1 MSRFS
6 KDDLRDLIAEVVSSL
21 NNQQETMLLERPET
35 LEEGVF
41 DPQILKCIFMA
52 GGPGSGKSYSA
63 DALLDQHANEI
74 FGLTKEDGKASVF
87 ANASFLPG
95 GMKYVNS
102 DRLFEKALAASGI
115 SAGDLE
121 KIYKDNPARYD
132 AQITGAPDSEQPYN
146 PASIRTVEKDRL
158 KRLRAPYEVERLGLL
173 VDGTGKSRKK
183 ITGQKERAE
192 AMGYDTYMIF
202 VNTTLEVAKQ
212 RNQKRA
218 RTLPEDGPDGLIA
231 MWQACQDNLE
241 YYQQLFGKNFA
252 LVDNNV
258 YGPPPEEIKA
268 DVERFIESPVENPKG
283 QEWIE
288 SELERRGVA
297 TLDPGGPE
305 GFRGD
310 KKSAARIK
318 QMRHQRQAAAPPV
331 PGEKKA

>member
-1 MSRFS
+1 MNRLQEN
-6 KDDLRDLIAEVVSSL
+6 DLRDLIKEVVSSSRD
-21 NNQQETMLLERPET
+21 QQLKWLLEQPET

-52 GGPGSGKSYSA
+52 GGPGSGKSFVA
-63 DALLDQHANEI
+63 DNLLGQHAEVI
-74 FGLTKEDGKASVF
+74 FGLRKKEGDKSIF

-102 DRLFEKALAASGI
+102 DRLFEKALAAAGI

-121 KIYKDNPARYD
+121 QIYKDNPAQYQ
-132 AQITGAPDSEQPYN
+132 AQITGAPDPEQPYN

-158 KRLRAPYEVERLGLL
+158 KKLRAPYEVERLGLL

-183 ITGQKERAE
+183 ITGQNERAQ
-192 AMGYDTYMIF
+192 AQGYDTYMIF
-202 VNTTLEVAKQ
+202 VDTSLEVAKQ

-218 RTLPEDGPDGLIA
+218 RTLPEEGPDGLIA
-231 MWQACQDNLE
+231 MWEACQVNLE
-241 YYQQLFGKNFA
+241 YYKQLFGKNFA
-252 LVDNNV
+252 LVNNNV
-258 YGPPPEEIKA
+258 YGPPPKEIQAAVEAFA
-268 DVERFIESPVENPKG
+268 DSPVENPLG

-297 TLDPGGPE
+297 TLAPGGSG

-310 KKSAARIK
+310 KRAADRIQ
-318 QMRHQRQAAAPPV
+318 QMRNQRGNSDV
-331 PGEKKA
+331 

>member
-1 MSRFS
+1 MNRFQAN
-6 KDDLRDLIAEVVSSL
+6 DLRNLVTEVVSAYRAEKI
-21 NNQQETMLLERPET
+21 NDWLLESPG
-35 LEEGVF
+35 LIEEGVF

-63 DALLDQHANEI
+63 DALLNQHANQI
-74 FGLTKEDGKASVF
+74 FGLTKGEDEVSIF
-87 ANASFLPG
+87 SNASFLPG

-102 DRLFEKALAASGI
+102 DRLFEKALAAAGI

-121 KIYKDNPARYD
+121 QIYKDTPARYD
-132 AQITGAPDSEQPYN
+132 AQITGAPDPDQPYN

-158 KRLRAPYEVERLGLL
+158 KKLKAPYEIERLGLL

-183 ITGQKERAE
+183 ITRQKERAE
-192 AMGYDTYMIF
+192 VMGYDTYMIF
-202 VNTTLEVAKQ
+202 VNTTLEVAQQ

-241 YYQQLFGKNFA
+241 YYEQLFGKNFA
-252 LVDNNV
+252 LVNNNV

-268 DVERFIESPVENPKG
+268 DVERFIDSPVENPKG

-288 SELERRGVA
+288 SELERRGVQ
-297 TLDPGGPE
+297 TLEPGGAS

-310 KKSAARIK
+310 KKSAERIQ
-318 QMRHQRQAAAPPV
+318 QMRDR
-331 PGEKKA
+331 KAEQ

>member
-1 MSRFS
+1 MKSFQAN
-6 KDDLRDLIAEVVSSL
+6 DLRNLVTEVVSAYRAEKI
-21 NNQQETMLLERPET
+21 NKWLLESPHALT
-35 LEEGVF
+35 EGVF

-63 DALLDQHANEI
+63 DALLGQHANQI
-74 FGLTKEDGKASVF
+74 FGLTKEDGETSIF

-102 DRLFEKALAASGI
+102 DRLFEKALAKAGI

-121 KIYKDNPARYD
+121 QIYKDNPARYQ
-132 AQITGAPDSEQPYN
+132 AQITGAPDPEQPYN
-146 PASIRTVEKDRL
+146 PPSIRTIEKARL
-158 KRLRAPYEVERLGLL
+158 QKLRAPYEAERLGLL

-183 ITGQKERAE
+183 IAGQKERAE
-192 AMGYDTYMIF
+192 AKGYDTYMIF
-202 VNTTLEVAKQ
+202 VDTSLEVAKE

-231 MWQACQDNLE
+231 MWEACQNNLE

-288 SELERRGVA
+288 GELERRGVT

-310 KKSAARIK
+310 RASAERIK
-318 QMRHQRQAAAPPV
+318 QMRDERGKV
-331 PGEKKA
+331 DI

>member
-1 MSRFS
+1 MKSFQAN
-6 KDDLRDLIAEVVSSL
+6 DLRNLITEVVSAFKAEKR
-21 NNQQETMLLERPET
+21 NTWLLESPEVI
-35 LEEGVF
+35 EEGVF

-63 DALLDQHANEI
+63 DALLDQHANQI
-74 FGLTKEDGKASVF
+74 FGLTKGEDDVSVF

-102 DRLFEKALAASGI
+102 DRLFEKALAAADI

-121 KIYKDNPARYD
+121 QIYKDNPARYN
-132 AQITGAPDSEQPYN
+132 AQITGAPDPEQPYN

-158 KRLRAPYEVERLGLL
+158 KKLKAPYEVERLGLL

-183 ITGQKERAE
+183 ITGQRERAE

-202 VNTTLEVAKQ
+202 VNTTLEVAKE

-218 RTLPEDGPDGLIA
+218 RTLPEEGPDGLIA

-252 LVDNNV
+252 LVNNNV

-288 SELERRGVA
+288 GELERRGVQ
-297 TLDPGGPE
+297 TLEPGGAG

-310 KKSAARIK
+310 KKSAARIQ
-318 QMRHQRQAAAPPV
+318 QMRDR
-331 PGEKKA
+331 KAEQ

>member
-1 MSRFS
+1 MNRF
-6 KDDLRDLIAEVVSSL
+6 DVNDLRNLITEVVSSF
-21 NNQQETMLLERPET
+21 QEEKLKWLLENPE
-35 LEEGVF
+35 LIEEGVF

-63 DALLDQHANEI
+63 DALLDQHANHI
-74 FGLTKEDGKASVF
+74 FGLTKEDGKASIF

-102 DRLFEKALAASGI
+102 DRLFEKALAAAGI

-121 KIYKDNPARYD
+121 QIYKDNPARYD
-132 AQITGAPDSEQPYN
+132 AQITGVPDSEQPYN
-146 PASIRTVEKDRL
+146 PASIRTVEKARL
-158 KRLRAPYEVERLGLL
+158 QRLRAPYEAERLGLL

-183 ITGQKERAE
+183 ITGQRERAE

-202 VNTTLEVAKQ
+202 VNTTLEVAKE

-218 RTLPEDGPDGLIA
+218 RTLPEDGPEGLIA
-231 MWQACQDNLE
+231 MWQVCQDNLE
-241 YYQQLFGKNFA
+241 YYQELFGKNFA
-252 LVDNNV
+252 LVNNNV

-268 DVERFIESPVENPKG
+268 DVEKFIESPVENPKG

-288 SELERRGVA
+288 SELERRGVQ
-297 TLDPGGPE
+297 TLEPGGAG

-310 KKSAARIK
+310 KKSADTIQR
-318 QMRHQRQAAAPPV
+318 MRQASSPPPPV
-331 PGEKKA
+331 TRKTTP

>member
-1 MSRFS
+1 MNRFDAS
-6 KDDLRDLIAEVVSSL
+6 DLRNLITEVVSSY
-21 NNQQETMLLERPET
+21 QEEKLKWLLESPEA
-35 LEEGVF
+35 LREGVF

-63 DALLDQHANEI
+63 DALLGQHANQI
-74 FGLTKEDGKASVF
+74 FGLTRGKGEKSIF

-102 DRLFEKALAASGI
+102 DRLFEKALAAAGI

-121 KIYKDNPARYD
+121 QLSIDNPARYD
-132 AQITGAPDSEQPYN
+132 AQIAGAPDPEQPYN

-158 KRLRAPYEVERLGLL
+158 KRLKAPYEAERLGLL

-183 ITGQKERAE
+183 ITRQRERAE
-192 AMGYDTYMIF
+192 ALGYDTYMIF
-202 VNTTLEVAKQ
+202 VNTSLEVAKE

-218 RTLPEDGPDGLIA
+218 RTLPEDGPEGLIA

-252 LVDNNV
+252 LVNNNV
-258 YGPPPEEIKA
+258 YGPPDEEIKA
-268 DVERFIESPVENPKG
+268 DVERFIDSPVENPKG

-288 SELERRGVA
+288 SELERRGVQ
-297 TLDPGGPE
+297 TLDPGGAS

-310 KKSAARIK
+310 RKSAQRIQKMRDTRAR
-318 QMRHQRQAAAPPV
+318 Q
-331 PGEKKA
+331 

>member
-1 MSRFS
+1 MNRFDVS
-6 KDDLRDLIAEVVSSL
+6 DLRNLITEVVSSY
-21 NNQQETMLLERPET
+21 QEEKLKWLLENPH
-35 LEEGVF
+35 LIEEGVF

-52 GGPGSGKSYSA
+52 GGPGSGKSYAA

-74 FGLTKEDGKASVF
+74 FGLTKEDGDKSIF

-102 DRLFEKALAASGI
+102 DRLFEKALASADI

-132 AQITGAPDSEQPYN
+132 AQITGAPDPEQPYN
-146 PASIRTVEKDRL
+146 PASIRTVEKARL
-158 KRLRAPYEVERLGLL
+158 QRLRAPYEVERLGLL

-183 ITGQKERAE
+183 IAGQKERAE

-202 VNTTLEVAKQ
+202 VNTTLEVAKE
-212 RNQKRA
+212 RNQKRD
-218 RTLPEDGPDGLIA
+218 RTLPEDGPEGLIA

-252 LVDNNV
+252 LVNNNV

-268 DVERFIESPVENPKG
+268 DVKRFIESPVENPKG

-288 SELERRGVA
+288 GELERRGVQ
-297 TLDPGGPE
+297 TLEPGGAS

-310 KKSAARIK
+310 RASAARIK
-318 QMRHQRQAAAPPV
+318 KMRDRR
-331 PGEKKA
+331 GSE

>member
-1 MSRFS
+1 MNRFQ
-6 KDDLRDLIAEVVSSL
+6 KNDLRDLIKEVVSSYQNEKL
-21 NNQQETMLLERPET
+21 QWLLERPET

-63 DALLDQHANEI
+63 DALLDQHANQI
-74 FGLTKEDGKASVF
+74 FGLTKGEDDVSIF

-102 DRLFEKALAASGI
+102 DRLFEKALAAAGI
-115 SAGDLE
+115 SAGDRE

-132 AQITGAPDSEQPYN
+132 AHITGAPDPEQPYN
-146 PASIRTVEKDRL
+146 PASIRTVEKARLQRL
-158 KRLRAPYEVERLGLL
+158 KAPYEVERLGLL

-202 VNTTLEVAKQ
+202 VNTTLEVAKE

-252 LVDNNV
+252 LVNNNV
-258 YGPPPEEIKA
+258 YGPPPGEIKA

-288 SELERRGVA
+288 SELERRGVQ
-297 TLDPGGPE
+297 TLEPGGAA

-310 KKSAARIK
+310 KKSAQRIR
-318 QMRHQRQAAAPPV
+318 QMRRSRDP
-331 PGEKKA
+331 E

>member
-1 MSRFS
+1 MNRFDAS
-6 KDDLRDLIAEVVSSL
+6 DLRNLITEVVSSY
-21 NNQQETMLLERPET
+21 QEEKLKWLLESPEA
-35 LEEGVF
+35 LREGVF

-63 DALLDQHANEI
+63 DALLGQHANQI
-74 FGLTKEDGKASVF
+74 FGLTKGEDEKSIF

-102 DRLFEKALAASGI
+102 DRLFEKALAAAGI

-121 KIYKDNPARYD
+121 QISKDNPARYD
-132 AQITGAPDSEQPYN
+132 AQIAGAPDSEQPYN

-158 KRLRAPYEVERLGLL
+158 KRLKAPYEVERLGLL

-183 ITGQKERAE
+183 ITRQRERAE
-192 AMGYDTYMIF
+192 ALGYDTYMIF
-202 VNTTLEVAKQ
+202 VNTTLEVAKE

-218 RTLPEDGPDGLIA
+218 RTLPEDGPEGLIA

-241 YYQQLFGKNFA
+241 YYQKLFGKNFA
-252 LVDNNV
+252 LVNNNV
-258 YGPPPEEIKA
+258 YGPPDEEIKA
-268 DVERFIESPVENPKG
+268 DVERFIDSPVENPKG

-288 SELERRGVA
+288 SELERRGVQ
-297 TLDPGGPE
+297 TLDPGGAS

-310 KKSAARIK
+310 RKSAQRIQ
-318 QMRHQRQAAAPPV
+318 QMRA
-331 PGEKKA
+331 KKAEQ

>member
-1 MSRFS
+1 MNRFDAS
-6 KDDLRDLIAEVVSSL
+6 DLRNLITEVVSSY
-21 NNQQETMLLERPET
+21 QEEKLKWLLESPEA
-35 LEEGVF
+35 LREGVF

-63 DALLDQHANEI
+63 DALLGQHANQI
-74 FGLTKEDGKASVF
+74 FGLTKKDGETSIF

-102 DRLFEKALAASGI
+102 DRLFEKALASAGI

-121 KIYKDNPARYD
+121 QLSKDNPARYD
-132 AQITGAPDSEQPYN
+132 AQIAGAPDPEQPYN

-158 KRLRAPYEVERLGLL
+158 KRLQAPYEVERLGML

-183 ITGQKERAE
+183 ITGQRERAE
-192 AMGYDTYMIF
+192 ALGYDTYMIF
-202 VNTTLEVAKQ
+202 VNTSLEVAKE

-218 RTLPEDGPDGLIA
+218 RTLPEDGPEGLIA

-252 LVDNNV
+252 LVNNNV
-258 YGPPPEEIKA
+258 YGPPDEEIKA
-268 DVERFIESPVENPKG
+268 DVERFIDSPVENRKG
-283 QEWIE
+283 QEWVE
-288 SELERRGVA
+288 SELERRGVQ
-297 TLDPGGPE
+297 TLDPGGAS

-310 KKSAARIK
+310 RKSAQRIQ
-318 QMRHQRQAAAPPV
+318 QMRDL
-331 PGEKKA
+331 KAEQ

>member
-1 MSRFS
+1 MNRFQ
-6 KDDLRDLIAEVVSSL
+6 KNDLRDLIKEVVSSYQNEKL
-21 NNQQETMLLERPET
+21 QWLLERPET

-63 DALLDQHANEI
+63 DALLGQHANQI
-74 FGLTKEDGKASVF
+74 FGLTKEDGETSIF

-102 DRLFEKALAASGI
+102 DRLFEKALAAAGI

-132 AQITGAPDSEQPYN
+132 AHITGAPDPEQPYN
-146 PASIRTVEKDRL
+146 PASIRTVEKARLQRL
-158 KRLRAPYEVERLGLL
+158 KAPYEVERLGLL

-202 VNTTLEVAKQ
+202 VNTTLEVAKE

-231 MWQACQDNLE
+231 MWEACQNNLK

-268 DVERFIESPVENPKG
+268 DVERFIESPVENPTG

-297 TLDPGGPE
+297 TLEPGGPE

-310 KKSAARIK
+310 KKSAERIRK
-318 QMRHQRQAAAPPV
+318 MRQSAAPPPPV
-331 PGEKKA
+331 TRKPTP

>member
-1 MSRFS
+1 MNRFQAN
-6 KDDLRDLIAEVVSSL
+6 DLRNLVTEVVSAYL
-21 NNQQETMLLERPET
+21 AEKRNKWLLESPEVI
-35 LEEGVF
+35 EEGVF

-63 DALLDQHANEI
+63 DTLLGQHANQI
-74 FGLTKEDGKASVF
+74 FGLTKGKNDVSIF

-102 DRLFEKALAASGI
+102 DRLFEKALAAAGI

-121 KIYKDNPARYD
+121 QIYKDNPARYK
-132 AQITGAPDSEQPYN
+132 AQIVGPPDPEQPYN

-158 KRLRAPYEVERLGLL
+158 KRLKAPYEAERLGLL

-202 VNTTLEVAKQ
+202 VNTTLEVAKE

-252 LVDNNV
+252 LVNNNV

-288 SELERRGVA
+288 GELERRGVQ
-297 TLDPGGPE
+297 TLEPGGAG

-310 KKSAARIK
+310 KKSAARIQ
-318 QMRHQRQAAAPPV
+318 QMRDRKSEQ
-331 PGEKKA
+331 

>member
-1 MSRFS
+1 MNRFQAN
-6 KDDLRDLIAEVVSSL
+6 DLRDLVTEVVSAFQAEKR
-21 NNQQETMLLERPET
+21 NKWLLESPEVI
-35 LEEGVF
+35 EEGVF

-63 DALLDQHANEI
+63 DALLDQHADYI
-74 FGLTKEDGKASVF
+74 FGLTKGEDDASIF
-87 ANASFLPG
+87 ANASFVPG

-102 DRLFEKALAASGI
+102 DRLFEKALAAADI

-121 KIYKDNPARYD
+121 QIYKDNPARYK
-132 AQITGAPDSEQPYN
+132 AQITGAPDPEQPYN

-158 KRLRAPYEVERLGLL
+158 KRLKAPYEAERLGLL

-183 ITGQKERAE
+183 ITGQRERAE

-202 VNTTLEVAKQ
+202 VNTTLEVAKE

-218 RTLPEDGPDGLIA
+218 RTLPEEGPDGLIA

-241 YYQQLFGKNFA
+241 YYEQLFGKNFA
-252 LVDNNV
+252 LVNNNV

-288 SELERRGVA
+288 GELERRGVQ
-297 TLDPGGPE
+297 TLEPGGAG

-310 KKSAARIK
+310 KKSAQRIQ
-318 QMRHQRQAAAPPV
+318 QMRDR
-331 PGEKKA
+331 KAEQ

>member
-1 MSRFS
+1 MNRFDAS
-6 KDDLRDLIAEVVSSL
+6 DLRNLITEVVSSY
-21 NNQQETMLLERPET
+21 QEEKLKWLLESPEA
-35 LEEGVF
+35 LREGVF

-63 DALLDQHANEI
+63 DALLGQHANQI
-74 FGLTKEDGKASVF
+74 FGLTKEDGETSIF

-102 DRLFEKALAASGI
+102 DRLFEKALASAGI

-121 KIYKDNPARYD
+121 QLSIDNPARYD
-132 AQITGAPDSEQPYN
+132 AQIAGSPDPEQPYN

-158 KRLRAPYEVERLGLL
+158 KRLKAPYEVERLGML
-173 VDGTGKSRKK
+173 VDGTVKSRKK
-183 ITGQKERAE
+183 ITRQRERAE
-192 AMGYDTYMIF
+192 ALGYDTYMIF
-202 VNTTLEVAKQ
+202 VNTSLEVAKE

-218 RTLPEDGPDGLIA
+218 RTLPEDGPEGLIA

-252 LVDNNV
+252 LVNNNV
-258 YGPPPEEIKA
+258 YGPPDEEIKA
-268 DVERFIESPVENPKG
+268 DVERFIDSPVENPKG

-288 SELERRGVA
+288 SELERRGVQ
-297 TLDPGGPE
+297 TLDPGGAS

-310 KKSAARIK
+310 RKSAQRIQ
-318 QMRHQRQAAAPPV
+318 QMRDR
-331 PGEKKA
+331 KAEQ

>member
-1 MSRFS
+1 MNRFDVS
-6 KDDLRDLIAEVVSSL
+6 DLRNLITEVVSSY
-21 NNQQETMLLERPET
+21 QEEKLKWLLENPH
-35 LEEGVF
+35 LIEEGVF

-52 GGPGSGKSYSA
+52 GGPGSGKSYAA

-74 FGLTKEDGKASVF
+74 FGLTKEDGDKSIF

-102 DRLFEKALAASGI
+102 DRLFEKALASAGI

-132 AQITGAPDSEQPYN
+132 AQITGAPDPEQPYN
-146 PASIRTVEKDRL
+146 PASIRTVEKARL
-158 KRLRAPYEVERLGLL
+158 QRLRAPYEVERLGLL

-183 ITGQKERAE
+183 ITGQRERAE

-202 VNTTLEVAKQ
+202 VNTTLEVAKE
-212 RNQKRA
+212 RNQKRD
-218 RTLPEDGPDGLIA
+218 RTLPEDGPEGLIA

-252 LVDNNV
+252 LVNNNV

-288 SELERRGVA
+288 SELERRGVT
-297 TLDPGGPE
+297 TLDPGGAS

-310 KKSAARIK
+310 RASAERIK
-318 QMRHQRQAAAPPV
+318 QMRNSR
-331 PGEKKA
+331 GSE

>member
-1 MSRFS
+1 MNRFQEN
-6 KDDLRDLIAEVVSSL
+6 DLRDLIKEVVSSYQNEKL
-21 NNQQETMLLERPET
+21 KWLLEQPGT

-63 DALLDQHANEI
+63 DALLGQHANEI
-74 FGLTKEDGKASVF
+74 FGLTKEDGETSIF

-102 DRLFEKALAASGI
+102 DRLFVQALEKAGI
-115 SAGDLE
+115 SPGDLE
-121 KIYKDNPARYD
+121 QIYKDDPERYKR
-132 AQITGAPDSEQPYN
+132 QITGAPDPDR
-146 PASIRTVEKDRL
+146 PDDPPSIRTVAKTRL
-158 KRLRAPYEVERLGLL
+158 QKLKAPYEVERLGLL

-192 AMGYDTYMIF
+192 AKGYDTYMIF
-202 VNTTLEVAKQ
+202 VDTTLEVAKE
-212 RNQKRA
+212 RNQKRS
-218 RTLPEDGPDGLIA
+218 RTLPEEGPDGLIA
-231 MWQACQDNLE
+231 MWEACQANLE
-241 YYQQLFGKNFA
+241 YYEQLFGKNFA

-268 DVERFIESPVENPKG
+268 DVERFIESPVENPMG

-297 TLDPGGPE
+297 TLDPGGPT
-305 GFRGD
+305 GFRGS
-310 KKSAARIK
+310 KKSAERIRK
-318 QMRHQRQAAAPPV
+318 MR
-331 PGEKKA
+331 GEQERKDSDI

>member
-1 MSRFS
+1 MNRFQEN
-6 KDDLRDLIAEVVSSL
+6 DLRELIKEVVSSYQDEKL
-21 NNQQETMLLERPET
+21 KWLLEQPET

-63 DALLDQHANEI
+63 DALLSQHANEI
-74 FGLTKEDGKASVF
+74 FGLTKEDGETSIF

-102 DRLFEKALAASGI
+102 DRLFVQALEKAGI
-115 SAGDLE
+115 SPGDLE
-121 KIYKDNPARYD
+121 QIYKDDPERYER
-132 AQITGAPDSEQPYN
+132 QITGAPD
-146 PASIRTVEKDRL
+146 PARPDDPPSIRTVAKARL
-158 KRLRAPYEVERLGLL
+158 QKLREPYEVERLGLL

-192 AMGYDTYMIF
+192 AKGYDTYMIF
-202 VNTTLEVAKQ
+202 VDTTLEVAKE
-212 RNQKRA
+212 RNQKRS

-231 MWQACQDNLE
+231 MWEACQANLE
-241 YYQQLFGKNFA
+241 YYEQLFGKNFA

-268 DVERFIESPVENPKG
+268 DVERFIESPVENPTG

-297 TLDPGGPE
+297 TLDPGGPT
-305 GFRGD
+305 GFRGS
-310 KKSAARIK
+310 KKSAERIRK
-318 QMRHQRQAAAPPV
+318 MR
-331 PGEKKA
+331 GEQERKDSDI

>member
-1 MSRFS
+1 MKSFQAN
-6 KDDLRDLIAEVVSSL
+6 DLRNLVTEVVSAYRA
-21 NNQQETMLLERPET
+21 EKMKWLLESPGSLT
-35 LEEGVF
+35 EGVF

-63 DALLDQHANEI
+63 DALLDQHANQI
-74 FGLTKEDGKASVF
+74 FGLTKGEDDVSIF

-102 DRLFEKALAASGI
+102 DRLFEKALAAAGI

-121 KIYKDNPARYD
+121 QIYKDNPARYK
-132 AQITGAPDSEQPYN
+132 AQITGVPDPEQPYN

-158 KRLRAPYEVERLGLL
+158 KRLKAPYEVERLGLL

-202 VNTTLEVAKQ
+202 VNTTLEVAKE

-218 RTLPEDGPDGLIA
+218 RTLPEEGPDGLIA

-241 YYQQLFGKNFA
+241 YYEQLFGKNFA
-252 LVDNNV
+252 LVNNNV
-258 YGPPPEEIKA
+258 YGPPPGEIKA
-268 DVERFIESPVENPKG
+268 DVKRFIESPIENPKG

-288 SELERRGVA
+288 GELERRGVQ
-297 TLDPGGPE
+297 TLEPGGAG

-310 KKSAARIK
+310 KQSAARIQ
-318 QMRHQRQAAAPPV
+318 QMRDR
-331 PGEKKA
+331 KAEQ

>member
-1 MSRFS
+1 MNRFDAS
-6 KDDLRDLIAEVVSSL
+6 DLRNLITEVVSSFHEEKL
-21 NNQQETMLLERPET
+21 DWLLESPEVI
-35 LEEGVF
+35 EEGVF

-63 DALLDQHANEI
+63 DALLDQHANQI
-74 FGLTKEDGKASVF
+74 FGLTKGEDDASIF
-87 ANASFLPG
+87 ANASFVPG

-102 DRLFEKALAASGI
+102 DRLFEKALAAADI

-132 AQITGAPDSEQPYN
+132 AQITGAPDPEQPYN

-158 KRLRAPYEVERLGLL
+158 KKLKAPYEVERLGLL

-183 ITGQKERAE
+183 ITGQRERAE

-202 VNTTLEVAKQ
+202 VNTTLEVAKE
-212 RNQKRA
+212 RNQ
-218 RTLPEDGPDGLIA
+218 
-231 MWQACQDNLE
+231 
-241 YYQQLFGKNFA
+241 
-252 LVDNNV
+252 NV

-268 DVERFIESPVENPKG
+268 DVERFIEAPVENPKG

-288 SELERRGVA
+288 GELERRGVQ
-297 TLDPGGPE
+297 TLEPGGAG

-310 KKSAARIK
+310 KKSAARIQ
-318 QMRHQRQAAAPPV
+318 QMRDR
-331 PGEKKA
+331 KAEQ

>member
-1 MSRFS
+1 
-6 KDDLRDLIAEVVSSL
+6 
-21 NNQQETMLLERPET
+21 
-35 LEEGVF
+35 
-41 DPQILKCIFMA
+41 MA

-63 DALLDQHANEI
+63 DALLGQHANQI
-74 FGLTKEDGKASVF
+74 FGLTKGEDETSIF

-102 DRLFEKALAASGI
+102 DRLFEKALAAAGI

-121 KIYKDNPARYD
+121 QLSIDNPARYD
-132 AQITGAPDSEQPYN
+132 AQIAGAPDPEQPYN

-158 KRLRAPYEVERLGLL
+158 KRLKAPYEAERLGLL

-183 ITGQKERAE
+183 ITRQRERAE
-192 AMGYDTYMIF
+192 ALGYDTYMIF
-202 VNTTLEVAKQ
+202 VNTSLEVAKE

-218 RTLPEDGPDGLIA
+218 RTLPEDGPEGLIA

-252 LVDNNV
+252 LVNNNV
-258 YGPPPEEIKA
+258 YGPPDEEIKA
-268 DVERFIESPVENPKG
+268 DVERFIDSPVENPKG

-288 SELERRGVA
+288 SELERRGVQ
-297 TLDPGGPE
+297 TLDPGGAG

-310 KKSAARIK
+310 RKSAQRIQ
-318 QMRHQRQAAAPPV
+318 QMRAN
-331 PGEKKA
+331 KAGQ

>member
-1 MSRFS
+1 VAT
-6 KDDLRDLIAEVVSSL
+6 KYNLEDLRKLIAEKREEYQDEKL
-21 NNQQETMLLERPET
+21 KWLLERPET

-63 DALLDQHANEI
+63 DALLDQHANQI
-74 FGLTKEDGKASVF
+74 FGLTKEDGETSIF

-102 DRLFEKALAASGI
+102 DRLFEQALEKAGI
-115 SAGDLE
+115 SPGDLE
-121 KIYKDNPARYD
+121 QIYKDDPERYKR
-132 AQITGAPDSEQPYN
+132 QITGAPDPDR
-146 PASIRTVEKDRL
+146 PDDPPSIRTVAKARL
-158 KRLRAPYEVERLGLL
+158 QKMKAPYEVERLGLL

-192 AMGYDTYMIF
+192 AQGYDTYMIF
-202 VNTTLEVAKQ
+202 VDTTLEVAKE
-212 RNQKRA
+212 RNQARS

-231 MWQACQDNLE
+231 MWEACQVNLK

-252 LVDNNV
+252 LIDNNV

-268 DVERFIESPVENPKG
+268 GVEKFVDSPVENPVG
-283 QEWIE
+283 QQWIE
-288 SELERRGVA
+288 DELERRGVA
-297 TLDPGGPE
+297 TLEPGGAT

-310 KKSAARIK
+310 KKSAERIQK
-318 QMRHQRQAAAPPV
+318 MRQASSPP
-331 PGEKKA
+331 PPKKPTP